1 MIRRPPRS
9 TLFPYTTLF
18 RSQIGMAAPQVEELL
33 AICPSLKIMVTSRAV
48 LHTQGEHEFPVA
60 PLTLPDL
67 NQLPGHEALTH
78 YAAFSPFPQRAPADL
93 STVELTETNAREITE
108 ICVRLEGVPL
118 ASVLAGTP
126 LKFHSPPALRT

>member
-48 LHTQGEHEFPVA
+48 LHNQGEHEFPVA

-78 YAAFSPFPQRAPADL
+78 YAAVVLFLQRARAVLP
-93 STVELTETNAREITE
+93 TFELTETNARVIAEI
-108 ICVRLEGVPL
+108 
-118 ASVLAGTP
+118 
-126 LKFHSPPALRT
+126 